1 MLKKQVLCCTTQ
13 APMCCF
19 ESKTWKTCI
28 KAWNHEGRVQEVRA
42 HTSPVLGPSQ
52 KTSPQ
57 WCSQFPGW
65 DQVLEAIWKA
75 LCIWKG
81 SEEKVLNVRC
91 PQKHIHVLYCHLKK
105 YPHTAHSSYPR
116 SYTTN
121 GLFIRYHMR
130 WCFSINTRST
140 SLELRSCSALL
151 HRDQHRRS
159 EMQWRFK
166 MRFSFFLV
174 LITSLSHTTDLLNSH
189 MKKRKQIKAMCAEWY
204 SKPLLLTHFHISFLC
219 CWPYTQQILQ
229 ICNTSSCNASVS
241 STEIVWH
248 IYSVRNRM

>member
-13 APMCCF
+13 APTCCF

-28 KAWNHEGRVQEVRA
+28 KAWNHEGRAQEVRA

-52 KTSPQ
+52 KR
-57 WCSQFPGW
+57 
-65 DQVLEAIWKA
+65 VLPVPRMGSSAGSNLKSSLHLERFWRE
-75 LCIWKG
+75 G
-81 SEEKVLNVRC
+81 SECEMSTETHSCAIL
-91 PQKHIHVLYCHLKK
+91 PPKK

-116 SYTTN
+116 SYTAN

-189 MKKRKQIKAMCAEWY
+189 MEKRKQIKAMCAEWY

-219 CWPYTQQILQ
+219 GWPYTQQILQ